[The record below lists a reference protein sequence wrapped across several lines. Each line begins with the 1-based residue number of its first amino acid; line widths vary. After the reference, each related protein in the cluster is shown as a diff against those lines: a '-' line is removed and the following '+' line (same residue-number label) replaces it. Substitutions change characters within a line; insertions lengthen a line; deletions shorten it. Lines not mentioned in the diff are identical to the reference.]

1 MMDCQA
7 NSAWGWGKS
16 CWFGVDGLP
25 DKFDGEMDEY
35 SHDEVGVDIGP
46 RENNTNQWRSTP
58 NPTNFWKR
66 GPKASLLIQ
75 LAFHD
80 CLRYEDGT
88 GGCDGCLNWQGVG
101 YRSPKAWGGGHM
113 KKHPEWVDAWPKV
126 TKTTNNKLQLSAR
139 SLELIY
145 TLTDWPPGARSLD
158 SSLRESGKSRA
169 DLWQFAGNIALE
181 KAINSTSA
189 GCQQEY
195 RKNGG
200 HPERQIKAI
209 EGRDKCEMRLKR
221 PIPFRSGRVDC
232 IPDESLKWTPYAF
245 EATKTE
251 KHSNPHGSA
260 NEVIDNLRDDFNFT
274 ARDTISLMA
283 LHGLSGGI
291 NAEQSTKYSWIGG
304 RDRQGGKANRTFS
317 NMYHKFLN
325 GKTFWRGNNEEFGG
339 RNYPDYFI
347 GDKDGNPVG
356 GTAWSIHCRMQWN
369 DTESGE
375 EKRRN
380 GGPCDFRPSHP
391 GNIQL

>member
-1 MMDCQA
+1 MMDCHLE
-7 NSAWGWGKS
+7 
-16 CWFGVDGLP
+16 CWSVDGVL
-25 DKFDGEMDEY
+25 DKFRGQQLDEY
-35 SHDEVGVDIGP
+35 SHDVVGVDIGP
-46 RENNTNQWRSTP
+46 RKNN
-58 NPTNFWKR
+58 NPVHVGLGRR
-66 GPKASLLIQ
+66 GPRESLLIQ

-101 YRSPKAWGGGHM
+101 YRSPKAWGGVM

-260 NEVIDNLRDDFNFT
+260 NQIIDNLRDDFNFT

-304 RDRQGGKANRTFS
+304 RHRQGGKANRTFS

-325 GKTFWRGNNEEFGG
+325 GKTFWRGDNEEYGG

-356 GTAWSIHCRMQWN
+356 GTAWSIRCRMQWN

>member
-1 MMDCQA
+1 MMDCHLE
-7 NSAWGWGKS
+7 
-16 CWFGVDGLP
+16 CWSVDGVL
-25 DKFDGEMDEY
+25 DKFRGQLDEY
-35 SHDEVGVDIGP
+35 SHDVVGVDIGP
-46 RENNTNQWRSTP
+46 RKNK
-58 NPTNFWKR
+58 NPVNFWRR
-66 GPKASLLIQ
+66 GPRESLLIQ

-195 RKNGG
+195 DPKGN
-200 HPERQIKAI
+200 PERQLNAI
-209 EGRDKCEMRLKR
+209 EGSDKCEMRLER
-221 PIPFRSGRVDC
+221 SIPFRSGRVDC

-260 NEVIDNLRDDFNFT
+260 NQIIDNLRDDFNFT

-291 NAEQSTKYSWIGG
+291 NSEQSTKYSWIGG
-304 RDRQGGKANRTFS
+304 RARQQGRANRTFS
-317 NMYHKFLN
+317 NIYHKFLN
-325 GKTFWRGNNEEFGG
+325 GKTFWRGNNNEFGG
-339 RNYPDYFI
+339 RSYPDYFI

-356 GTAWSIHCRMQWN
+356 GTAWSIRCRMQWN

-375 EKRRN
+375 EKRKF